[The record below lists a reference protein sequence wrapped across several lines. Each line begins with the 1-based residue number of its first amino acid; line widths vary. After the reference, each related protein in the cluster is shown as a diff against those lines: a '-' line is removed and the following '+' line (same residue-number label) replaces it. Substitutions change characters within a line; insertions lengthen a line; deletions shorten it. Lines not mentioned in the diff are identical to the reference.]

1 MNKFTKATKQALS
14 DAGWLFLRQARGD
27 HEIWHDP
34 KTGQKVTV
42 DGNMKSRHTAND
54 TLKKAGLPK
63 AF

>member
-14 DAGWLFLRQARGD
+14 GAGWLLLRQAKGD

-34 KTGQKVTV
+34 RTGRKVTV

-54 TLKKAGLPK
+54 TLKKAGLAK

>member
-1 MNKFTKATKQALS
+1 MNKFTKATLKALS
-14 DAGWLFLRQARGD
+14 EAGWVFFRQGKGD
-27 HEIWHDP
+27 HEIWHNP
-34 KTGQKVTV
+34 STGKKVTV

>member
-1 MNKFTKATKQALS
+1 MNEFTKATKQALLA
-14 DAGWLFLRQARGD
+14 AGWAFLRHAKGD

-34 KTGQKVTV
+34 ATGRKVTV
-42 DGNMKSRHTAND
+42 DGHMKSRHTAND